1 MTRSNLTTGLRE
13 GTASA
18 MPKSRAKTWAL
29 APEASGFLTAQI
41 HDMRPKPRRIFFL
54 ALILSLAIVPL
65 VAVDLHAYS
74 DQAKQI
80 GMHLKCMCRGCDMS
94 AGGCS
99 HPGGAFS
106 GPCETAKGMLNDVD
120 AHLAKGETQEQI
132 IQAFVNQY
140 GAIVYVEP
148 PKHGF
153 GIVAWVM
160 PFFYAIL
167 GIALVAF
174 IIRKWLKPRPITT
187 SGSGPTISNES
198 LDRLRAQAA
207 RDTED

>member
-1 MTRSNLTTGLRE
+1 MTKPRRLIFFVVVLSL
-13 GTASA
+13 
-18 MPKSRAKTWAL
+18 AL
-29 APEASGFLTAQI
+29 AP
-41 HDMRPKPRRIFFL
+41 L
-54 ALILSLAIVPL
+54 AVN
-65 VAVDLHAYS
+65 LHAYS

-132 IQAFVNQY
+132 IQDFVNQY

-167 GIALVAF
+167 GVALVAF
-174 IIRKWLKPRPITT
+174 VIKKWLKARPPA
-187 SGSGPTISNES
+187 SGSPTVSNES
-198 LDRLRAQAA
+198 LDRLRAQAS
-207 RDTED
+207 RETED

>member
-1 MTRSNLTTGLRE
+1 M
-13 GTASA
+13 
-18 MPKSRAKTWAL
+18 
-29 APEASGFLTAQI
+29 
-41 HDMRPKPRRIFFL
+41 FL
-54 ALILSLAIVPL
+54 ALVLSTAVVPM
-65 VAVDLHAYS
+65 VAVNLHAYS
-74 DQAKQI
+74 DRAKDI

-132 IQAFVNQY
+132 IQDFVNQY

-148 PKHGF
+148 PKRGF
-153 GIVAWVM
+153 GLFAWVM
-160 PFFYAIL
+160 PIFYAVL
-167 GIALVAF
+167 GVALVAF
-174 IIRKWLKPRPITT
+174 VIKKWLKPRPITASA
-187 SGSGPTISNES
+187 SGGSTVSNEA

-207 RDTED
+207 RETED

>member
-1 MTRSNLTTGLRE
+1 MT
-13 GTASA
+13 
-18 MPKSRAKTWAL
+18 
-29 APEASGFLTAQI
+29 
-41 HDMRPKPRRIFFL
+41 KPRRLVFL
-54 ALILSLAIVPL
+54 AFVLSLALVPL
-65 VAVDLHAYS
+65 VAANLYAYS
-74 DQAKQI
+74 DRAKDI

-120 AHLAKGETQEQI
+120 ARLAKGETQEQV
-132 IQAFVNQY
+132 IQDFVNQY

-148 PKHGF
+148 PKRGF
-153 GIVAWVM
+153 GLVAWVM

-167 GIALVAF
+167 GIALVALT
-174 IIRKWLKPRPITT
+174 IKKWLKPRPLVVSA
-187 SGSGPTISNES
+187 SGGPTVSDEA

-207 RDTED
+207 RETED

>member
-1 MTRSNLTTGLRE
+1 MT
-13 GTASA
+13 
-18 MPKSRAKTWAL
+18 KS
-29 APEASGFLTAQI
+29 
-41 HDMRPKPRRIFFL
+41 PRLIFCAFV
-54 ALILSLAIVPL
+54 LSLALVPL
-65 VAVDLHAYS
+65 VAVNLHAYS

-132 IQAFVNQY
+132 IQDFVNQY

-148 PKHGF
+148 PKRGF
-153 GIVAWVM
+153 GLVAWVM

-167 GIALVAF
+167 GVALVAF
-174 IIRKWLKPRPITT
+174 VIKKWLKPRPLAASV
-187 SGSGPTISNES
+187 SGGPTVSNEA

-207 RDTED
+207 RETED

>member
-1 MTRSNLTTGLRE
+1 MT
-13 GTASA
+13 
-18 MPKSRAKTWAL
+18 KSRK
-29 APEASGFLTAQI
+29 F
-41 HDMRPKPRRIFFL
+41 IFFAFVL
-54 ALILSLAIVPL
+54 SPALVPL
-65 VAVDLHAYS
+65 VAVNLHAYS

-132 IQAFVNQY
+132 IQDFVNQY

-148 PKHGF
+148 PKRGF
-153 GIVAWVM
+153 GLVAWVM

-167 GIALVAF
+167 GVVLVAF
-174 IIRKWLKPRPITT
+174 VIKKWLKPRPPAASA
-187 SGSGPTISNES
+187 SGGPAVSNEA

-207 RDTED
+207 RETED

>member
-1 MTRSNLTTGLRE
+1 MT
-13 GTASA
+13 
-18 MPKSRAKTWAL
+18 KSRRVILFA
-29 APEASGFLTAQI
+29 FV
-41 HDMRPKPRRIFFL
+41 
-54 ALILSLAIVPL
+54 LSLALVPL
-65 VAVDLHAYS
+65 VAVNLHAYS

-132 IQAFVNQY
+132 IQDFVNQY

-148 PKHGF
+148 PKRGF
-153 GIVAWVM
+153 GLVAWVM

-167 GIALVAF
+167 GVALVAF
-174 IIRKWLKPRPITT
+174 VIKKWLKPRPLVASA
-187 SGSGPTISNES
+187 SGDPTVSNEA

-207 RDTED
+207 RETED

>member
-1 MTRSNLTTGLRE
+1 MT
-13 GTASA
+13 
-18 MPKSRAKTWAL
+18 
-29 APEASGFLTAQI
+29 
-41 HDMRPKPRRIFFL
+41 KPRRLIFL
-54 ALILSLAIVPL
+54 AVVLSLAIVPL
-65 VAVDLHAYS
+65 VAVNLHAYS

-120 AHLAKGETQEQI
+120 ARLAKGETQEQI
-132 IQAFVNQY
+132 IQDFVNQY

-153 GIVAWVM
+153 GMVAWVM

-174 IIRKWLKPRPITT
+174 VIKKWLRPRPTAPPT
-187 SGSGPTISNES
+187 SGVAAVSNES
-198 LDRLRAQAA
+198 LDRLRAQAS
-207 RDTED
+207 RETED

>member
-1 MTRSNLTTGLRE
+1 MT
-13 GTASA
+13 
-18 MPKSRAKTWAL
+18 KSRRL
-29 APEASGFLTAQI
+29 
-41 HDMRPKPRRIFFL
+41 IFP
-54 ALILSLAIVPL
+54 AVVLSLAIVPL
-65 VAVDLHAYS
+65 VAVNLHAYS
-74 DQAKQI
+74 DRAKDI

-120 AHLAKGETQEQI
+120 ARLAKGETQEQI
-132 IQAFVNQY
+132 IQDFVNQY

-148 PKHGF
+148 PKRGF
-153 GIVAWVM
+153 GLVAWVM

-167 GIALVAF
+167 GVCLVAF
-174 IIRKWLKPRPITT
+174 VIKKWLKPRPLEAPT
-187 SGSGPTISNES
+187 SGGPTVSNEA

-207 RDTED
+207 RETED

>member
-1 MTRSNLTTGLRE
+1 MT
-13 GTASA
+13 
-18 MPKSRAKTWAL
+18 KSRRL
-29 APEASGFLTAQI
+29 I
-41 HDMRPKPRRIFFL
+41 FL
-54 ALILSLAIVPL
+54 AFVLILALVPL
-65 VAVDLHAYS
+65 VAVNLHAYS

-132 IQAFVNQY
+132 IQDFVNQY

-148 PKHGF
+148 PKRGF
-153 GIVAWVM
+153 GLFAWVM

-174 IIRKWLKPRPITT
+174 VIKKWLRPRPAA
-187 SGSGPTISNES
+187 SMSGPTVSNES

-207 RDTED
+207 RETED

>member
-1 MTRSNLTTGLRE
+1 MT
-13 GTASA
+13 
-18 MPKSRAKTWAL
+18 KSRRL
-29 APEASGFLTAQI
+29 
-41 HDMRPKPRRIFFL
+41 IFF
-54 ALILSLAIVPL
+54 AFVLSLALVPL
-65 VAVDLHAYS
+65 VAVNLHAYS

-132 IQAFVNQY
+132 IQDFVNQY

-148 PKHGF
+148 PKRGF
-153 GIVAWVM
+153 GLVAWVM

-167 GIALVAF
+167 GVALVAF
-174 IIRKWLKPRPITT
+174 VIKKWLKPRPLAASA
-187 SGSGPTISNES
+187 SGGPTVSNEA

-207 RDTED
+207 RETED